1 MGLSLAI
8 SHNPSLLGDARR
20 SDLSSSESLE
30 RRLKSCRTGALIIN
44 ADDWGRNAETTR
56 RILECVQLGTVSS
69 ASAMVFMEDS
79 ERAAA
84 LAHEHKVDVGLH
96 LNFTTPFSLRGC
108 PKRLLDRQEQIG
120 RFLLRS
126 KFAQVIYHPGLAS
139 SFDYVVAAQIDEFRR
154 LHGAAPER
162 IDGHRHM
169 HLCANVL
176 FKELIPAKTVV
187 RRNFSFGPE
196 EKSWMNRCYRKWV
209 DQRLKQRYQL
219 VDFLFPLAPVNA
231 VNRLQKIF
239 SVAREAVIE
248 VETHPVNHDEFRFL
262 TSGELCRLVAD
273 LQVSV
278 GFAAAMR
285 NKAA

>member
-79 ERAAA
+79 ARAAA
-84 LAHEHKVDVGLH
+84 LAHEHNVDVGLH

-162 IDGHRHM
+162 IDGHHHM

-176 FKELIPAKTVV
+176 VKELIPAKTVV
-187 RRNFSFGPE
+187 RRNFSFEPE

-231 VNRLQKIF
+231 VDRLQKIF

-262 TSGELCRLVAD
+262 TSGELGRLVAD